1 MFAAEAKAVVK
12 NLGAH
17 GDLISNENLDQKMDL
32 LTLVRVREGRFWSVP
47 KYRTMNYTLPEL
59 MEEAE
64 EFCPDFTEELLVQDF
79 VSNVETSGSG
89 RAGGG
94 DGDVGEANV
103 SANTDTVDG
112 AAAPVSMM
120 TKKANVKTV
129 RSKFS
134 GRKIKKDSVDELGLK
149 DTDKLTFV
157 YQTVYN
163 TGPVRLI
170 RKAKVDGSI
179 SASCKKMLNLLVK
192 GSRKEETSFT
202 VPEKSTFAFS
212 LMEIKLQEETL
223 KISCEPW
230 THKHSALDLLNSDD
244 VNTDSTLTL
253 QQVKEGLQMKEAALQ
268 PLSDL
273 PRSTA
278 ADVLKSLRKLLE
290 DGDALSL
297 LETTL
302 DQYSRGVSDRPQS
315 QSVSSFMDLLDE
327 SGSSSGLKDALHL
340 FISAMDTLPDGVPV
354 LLTSCSPETLRVLN
368 QLVDGLKE
376 GGLTRLPQSLPPSL
390 QEEGELRWV
399 AELLC
404 STNQTLR
411 ELSEQWERP
420 ELPPGVLLEVLC
432 LVLRGLSILQPG
444 AESQ

>member
-192 GSRKEETSFT
+192 
-202 VPEKSTFAFS
+202 
-212 LMEIKLQEETL
+212 
-223 KISCEPW
+223 
-230 THKHSALDLLNSDD
+230 
-244 VNTDSTLTL
+244 
-253 QQVKEGLQMKEAALQ
+253 
-268 PLSDL
+268 
-273 PRSTA
+273 
-278 ADVLKSLRKLLE
+278 
-290 DGDALSL
+290 
-297 LETTL
+297 
-302 DQYSRGVSDRPQS
+302 
-315 QSVSSFMDLLDE
+315 
-327 SGSSSGLKDALHL
+327 
-340 FISAMDTLPDGVPV
+340 
-354 LLTSCSPETLRVLN
+354 
-368 QLVDGLKE
+368 
-376 GGLTRLPQSLPPSL
+376 
-390 QEEGELRWV
+390 
-399 AELLC
+399 
-404 STNQTLR
+404 
-411 ELSEQWERP
+411 
-420 ELPPGVLLEVLC
+420 
-432 LVLRGLSILQPG
+432 
-444 AESQ
+444 